1 MSLVRWDPFRE
12 LSALQHSINRL
23 FEDIY
28 PRQGNLTQGWMFPV
42 DIKETPEA
50 ILVKAE
56 IPGVSKDDIKVTFD
70 NNVLTIRGE
79 RKSEEKEEGAN
90 FLRVERKYGSFSRSF
105 SVDVPVDQEKIKAS
119 YKDGVLEV
127 VLPKGAE
134 DSKGV
139 TVEIEG

>member
-79 RKSEEKEEGAN
+79 RKSEEKEEGTN

>member
-1 MSLVRWDPFRE
+1 MSIVRWDPFRE
-12 LSALQHSINRL
+12 LSALQHSIHRL

-50 ILVKAE
+50 VLVKAE

-119 YKDGVLEV
+119 YKDGILEV
-127 VLPKGAE
+127 VLPKAAE

>member
-56 IPGVSKDDIKVTFD
+56 IPGVSKDDIKVAFD

-90 FLRVERKYGSFSRSF
+90 FLRVERKHGSFSRSF